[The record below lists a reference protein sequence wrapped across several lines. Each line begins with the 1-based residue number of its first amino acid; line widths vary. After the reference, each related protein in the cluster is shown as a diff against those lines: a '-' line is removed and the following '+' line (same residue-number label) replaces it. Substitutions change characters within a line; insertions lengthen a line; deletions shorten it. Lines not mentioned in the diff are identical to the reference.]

1 MIHSASRVAMA
12 QLEPQLESFI
22 RAGSD
27 IEAVGQDAHAVSRLL
42 SSQPRLRRALAD
54 PSTAAGARSQLA
66 GAVFTGKISASAVE
80 LVQRVVASRW
90 SNPWDMT
97 DALSIAGDTLLLGA
111 AEKAGRLDDIEDQ
124 LFRFGRIVRGNDQL
138 RTLLDDQSVPAERR
152 SALLADVLG
161 SKVDPV
167 TAALLDQGVRSNR
180 KRTVELAVDDLLD
193 LTATRRG
200 RSVADVTSAVPLS
213 DVQLSRLGTALTH
226 IYGRPI
232 TVRTQVDASVRG
244 GLVIRVG
251 NEVID
256 GSVEYRLATVRAEL
270 AG

>member
-1 MIHSASRVAMA
+1 MIHSASRAA
-12 QLEPQLESFI
+12 LAELEQDLETVIQS
-22 RAGSD
+22 GSD
-27 IEAVGQDAHAVSRLL
+27 LSSVAGELHAVNRLL
-42 SSQPRLRRALAD
+42 AGQARLRRALAD
-54 PSTAAGARSQLA
+54 PATAAAARSQLA
-66 GAVFTGKISASAVE
+66 AGVLDGKVSPAAVQLVE
-80 LVQRVVASRW
+80 RVATSRW

-111 AEKAGRLDDIEDQ
+111 ADKADHLDDVEDQ

-138 RTLLDDQSVPAERR
+138 RILLDDQSVPGEQR

-167 TAALLDQGVRSNR
+167 TKALLDQGVRSNR
-180 KRTVELAVDDLLD
+180 KRTIELAVDDLLE

-200 RSVADVTSAVPLS
+200 QSVADVTSAVALS
-213 DVQLSRLGTALTH
+213 DVQLDRLGTALTR
-226 IYGRPI
+226 IYGRRI
-232 TVRTQVDASVRG
+232 TVRVQVEPSVRG
-244 GLVIRVG
+244 GLIIRVG